1 MDKAPQVKL
10 NSTAHY
16 FLEGLNEIGIE
27 YVFANFGTDHAPLI
41 EEMARWKK
49 AGRAYPKIVNCPHE
63 NTAMHMA
70 AGFAMA
76 TGRGQA
82 VMVHVDAG
90 TANSAMAMHNTRR
103 GRLPLL
109 LLAGKAPY
117 TVRGELPGSRDNYVH
132 FIQEPFDQSGIVRP
146 YAKWEWTLPSGIM
159 TKETLRRAHTVAHSD
174 PKGPVYLMLPRETLA
189 QTWDEGAMRAF
200 PEERYGAVSAGAA
213 DTAQV
218 ASIAERL
225 LSSKYPVMVTSYAG
239 RNPEAPALIEEI
251 ARLAGIRVYEASPL
265 YLNISRGS
273 PCFAGMMPAI
283 AEADVGLLVDV
294 DVPWIPKQTKEN
306 PNTWWAHIDVDVVK
320 ECFPIWGFASNARL
334 QGDSVLILR
343 QLLEA
348 LKAKAT
354 PEFREQAAAR
364 MEAMTRASAERRAN
378 LSKQASDKGKQGAIN
393 PHYLCAEISKAI
405 GEDAIVLNEAIRNG
419 PIVNAQV
426 LRTKPGSAIGFAGGG
441 LGSSS
446 GTALGIKLARPDATV
461 VQMVGDGGFYFGN
474 PSSVYAVSKQYK
486 LPIVTVL
493 FDNSGWSAVK
503 EATLRVYPEGE
514 AKATNEFNALL
525 APDIEF
531 TKICEAAGGYGERVD
546 EPEAVPAAIRRCLE
560 EARSGRSALL
570 HVRIPVL

>member
-27 YVFANFGTDHAPLI
+27 YVFANFGTDHAQLI

-49 AGRAYPKIVNCPHE
+49 SGRKYPKVVNCPHE

-146 YAKWEWTLPSGIM
+146 YAKWEWTLPSGVM

-189 QTWDEGAMRAF
+189 QTWDEAAMRPF
-200 PEERYGAVSAGAA
+200 PGERYGSVPAGAA
-213 DTAQV
+213 DAAAV
-218 ASIAERL
+218 AAIAEKL
-225 LSSKYPVMVTSYAG
+225 LAAKHPVMVTSYAG
-239 RNPEAPALIEEI
+239 RNAQAPALIEEI
-251 ARLAGIRVYEASPL
+251 ARLAGIRVFEASPL
-265 YLNISRGS
+265 YLNIPRAS
-273 PCFAGMMPAI
+273 PCFAGMMPNI

-334 QGDSVLILR
+334 AGDSVLILR
-343 QLLEA
+343 QLLDA

-354 PEFREQAAAR
+354 PASREAAAKR
-364 MEAMTRASAERRAN
+364 LEAMQRESDERRAN
-378 LSKQASDKGKQGAIN
+378 LARQAADKGRKGAVN

-405 GEDAIVLNEAIRNG
+405 GEDAVVVNEGIRNG
-419 PIVNAQV
+419 PVVNAQV

-474 PSSVYAVSKQYK
+474 PSSAYAVSKQYQ
-486 LPIVTVL
+486 LPIFTVL

-546 EPEAVPAAIRRCLE
+546 DPESVPAAIQRCLSE
-560 EARSGRSALL
+560 VRGGRSALL
-570 HVRIPVL
+570 HARIPVL

>member
-49 AGRAYPKIVNCPHE
+49 AGRKYPKVVNCPHE

-146 YAKWEWTLPSGIM
+146 YAKWEWTLPSGVM

-189 QTWDEGAMRAF
+189 QTWEEAAMRPF
-200 PEERYGAVSAGAA
+200 PGERYGAVPAGAA
-213 DTAQV
+213 DAAAV
-218 ASIAERL
+218 AVIAEKL
-225 LSSKYPVMVTSYAG
+225 LAAKHPVMVTSYAG
-239 RNPEAPALIEEI
+239 RNAQAPALIEEI
-251 ARLAGIRVYEASPL
+251 ARLAGIRVFEASPL
-265 YLNISRGS
+265 YLNIPRSS

-306 PNTWWAHIDVDVVK
+306 PSTWWAHIDVDVVK

-334 QGDSVLILR
+334 QGDSALILR

-354 PEFREQAAAR
+354 PASREAAAKR
-364 MEAMTRASAERRAN
+364 LEAMKRESDERRAN
-378 LSKQASDKGKQGAIN
+378 LARQAADKGRKGAVN

-405 GEDAIVLNEAIRNG
+405 GDDAVVVNEGIRNG
-419 PIVNAQV
+419 PVVNAQV

-446 GTALGIKLARPDATV
+446 GTALGVKLARPDAIV

-474 PSSVYAVSKQYK
+474 PSSVYAVSRQYQ
-486 LPIVTVL
+486 LPIFTVL

-546 EPEAVPAAIRRCLE
+546 DPESVPAAIQRCLSE
-560 EARSGRSALL
+560 VRGGRSALL